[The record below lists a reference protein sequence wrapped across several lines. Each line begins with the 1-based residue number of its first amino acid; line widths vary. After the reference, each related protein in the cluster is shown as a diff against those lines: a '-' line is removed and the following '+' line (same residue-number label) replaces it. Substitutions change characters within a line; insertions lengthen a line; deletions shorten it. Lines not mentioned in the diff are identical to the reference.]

1 MPLIVISIGFISL
14 SFLIYVED
22 NEVSEPSDR
31 KGWVENAKSWIIRFV
46 KFNIIGTVVFLVG
59 TVIYVA
65 AFPAIG
71 AWTWLLANGAG
82 GLLQFMLISYFNKK
96 KKGVIFQ
103 QCKQ

>member
-1 MPLIVISIGFISL
+1 M
-14 SFLIYVED
+14 
-22 NEVSEPSDR
+22 SEPSDR
-31 KGWVENAKSWIIRFV
+31 KGRVENAKSWIIRFV

-71 AWTWLLANGAG
+71 AWTWLLANGTG
-82 GLLQFMLISYFNKK
+82 GVLQFTLISYFNKK